1 MKIDTCLRDAV
12 VNIDLSSWE
21 TRYGA
26 TALAIVLLEKI
37 FRAESKESDNM
48 QRYLGLVER
57 EDVWPGESTNNLIP
71 LGHAASMLYYAYGLI
86 HYRRLG
92 IGVHLCNIN
101 VFRSLADCL

>member
-1 MKIDTCLRDAV
+1 MNTACSLAYIDAFFIAHDVSMAGAFPAPL
-12 VNIDLSSWE
+12 LMLK
-21 TRYGA
+21 TR
-26 TALAIVLLEKI
+26 
-37 FRAESKESDNM
+37 
-48 QRYLGLVER
+48 
-57 EDVWPGESTNNLIP
+57 PGESTNNLIP